1 MSDSA
6 AAQLRRILHVIPRL
20 ADGEEHPLADIA
32 ASVGTSAPSL
42 LKDLEALVE
51 RYDVPG
57 GFVEGVQLFV
67 TPETVS
73 VLSNHF
79 QRPMRLTMAE
89 LCALELGLA
98 MLRNERPPDE
108 RAPFDRALARLRDV
122 ITKLPTN
129 AAHEGL
135 RSAGT
140 ERVASAGHLAT
151 IRGAL
156 RARRKVRLA
165 YRRGDGNGSG
175 DAASERVI
183 CPYGLAFAHGAWYAV
198 AFCEL
203 REALRFFR
211 LDRVDAA
218 EALDARYEVPPA
230 FRLDEVVAGG
240 KMFMAERPRT
250 MAVRYSPRVAR
261 WIVEREGKTP
271 AADGSLTL
279 EHPLADAEWAVR
291 HVLQYG
297 PDAEVLEPAEV
308 REAVAARLARMISN
322 ERHESNERNKRTP

>member
-20 ADGEEHPLADIA
+20 ADGEEHPLAESA
-32 ASVGTSAPSL
+32 AYVGTNAPSL

-79 QRPMRLTMAE
+79 QRPMRITIAE

-108 RAPFDRALARLRDV
+108 RPPFDRALARLRAV
-122 ITKLPTN
+122 ITRLPTN

-140 ERVASAGHLAT
+140 ESVANVGHLAT

-156 RARRKVRLA
+156 RTRRKVRLA
-165 YRRGDGNGSG
+165 YRRGDG

-183 CPYGLAFAHGAWYAV
+183 CPYGLAFAHGAWYEV
-198 AFCEL
+198 AFCEM

-211 LDRVDAA
+211 LD
-218 EALDARYEVPPA
+218 
-230 FRLDEVVAGG
+230 GWT
-240 KMFMAERPRT
+240 RPRRSRRAT
-250 MAVRYSPRVAR
+250 RCRRRSGWTTSSPPGRCSWPNSR
-261 WIVEREGKTP
+261 ER
-271 AADGSLTL
+271 
-279 EHPLADAEWAVR
+279 
-291 HVLQYG
+291 
-297 PDAEVLEPAEV
+297 
-308 REAVAARLARMISN
+308 
-322 ERHESNERNKRTP
+322 

>member
-1 MSDSA
+1 VSDNSA

-20 ADGEEHPLADIA
+20 ADGEEHALADIA
-32 ASVGTSAPSL
+32 ASVGTTGPSL

-79 QRPMRLTMAE
+79 QRPMRLTIAE

-108 RAPFDRALARLRDV
+108 RPPIDRALGRLREV
-122 ITKLPTN
+122 ITRLPSN
-129 AAHEGL
+129 AAHEGV

-140 ERVASAGHLAT
+140 ERVANVGHLAT

-165 YRRGDGNGSG
+165 YRRGD
-175 DAASERVI
+175 DEAATERVV
-183 CPYGLAFAHGAWYAV
+183 CTYGLAFAHGAWYAV
-198 AFCEL
+198 AFCEM

-230 FRLDEVVAGG
+230 FRLDDVVAGG

-250 MAVRYSPRVAR
+250 MTVRYSPRVAR
-261 WIVEREGKTP
+261 WIAEREGKTVEP
-271 AADGSLTL
+271 DGSLTL
-279 EHPLADAEWAVR
+279 EHPLAVLDWAVR

-297 PDAEVLEPAEV
+297 PEVTVLEPDEV
-308 REAVAARLARMISN
+308 RQAVVSRLERMSA
-322 ERHESNERNKRTP
+322 S